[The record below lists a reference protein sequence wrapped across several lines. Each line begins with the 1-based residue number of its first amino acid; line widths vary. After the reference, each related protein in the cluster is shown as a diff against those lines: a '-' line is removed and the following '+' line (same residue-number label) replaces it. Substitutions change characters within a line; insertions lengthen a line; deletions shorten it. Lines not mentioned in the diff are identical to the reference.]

1 MPLFG
6 KGYDYSWSYRKIEWF
21 LLRLVTIMINVF
33 FLYFKDSFTELIIPN
48 YMSNMFLFWNK
59 IDTIFVYKKEK
70 SLLHDQPQKRRYLI
84 YDVEMTGNMTI
95 VIVFLTYRVS
105 RIPWSEII
113 QVKRKPPISWSGPRT
128 AAHYWKVCVWLYGL
142 DTKGLCDC

>member
-6 KGYDYSWSYRKIEWF
+6 KGDDYSWSYRKIEWF
-21 LLRLVTIMINVF
+21 LLRLVTIMINGF

-48 YMSNMFLFWNK
+48 DMNNMFLFWNK
-59 IDTIFVYKKEK
+59 IDTIFIYQKEK

>member
-1 MPLFG
+1 M
-6 KGYDYSWSYRKIEWF
+6 
-21 LLRLVTIMINVF
+21 F
-33 FLYFKDSFTELIIPN
+33 FLIFQRLIYRVN
-48 YMSNMFLFWNK
+48 YSKLYEQYVLILKYK
-59 IDTIFVYKKEK
+59 IYTIFIYQKEK

-113 QVKRKPPISWSGPRT
+113 QVKRKPPIS
-128 AAHYWKVCVWLYGL
+128 
-142 DTKGLCDC
+142 